1 MILIISYSDSFF
13 QAVPMQIETVISF
26 SSFSFSKN
34 VLSYVIG
41 RKTYKPIG
49 LGKERGRYEETREV
63 SYDASQCLVIP
74 RFGIIQLKALTAIW
88 RPCASFLFAQF
99 TILKG

>member
-1 MILIISYSDSFF
+1 MFLALALSNVLDYRIKHEDR
-13 QAVPMQIETVISF
+13 TVISF
-26 SSFSFSKN
+26 SIFSFLKKC
-34 VLSYVIG
+34 VILIIG

-49 LGKERGRYEETREV
+49 LGKERVRYEETREV

-99 TILKG
+99 TILMG